1 MPFSVNTMPPPG
13 GEGDSSVVPPGGSL
27 PESVALHQLVVGL
40 RDDLC
45 VRNCELALAR
55 QQVQSKELE
64 MRALRAAGRGPGDTG
79 RAQEDALRYR
89 IKYIHNYT
97 LIYWHYCYVIF
108 FNIY

>member
-13 GEGDSSVVPPGGSL
+13 GEGDSSQARGSVVPPGGSL
-27 PESVALHQLVVGL
+27 PESVQLHQLVVGL

-89 IKYIHNYT
+89 VHVGRQNY
-97 LIYWHYCYVIF
+97 F
-108 FNIY
+108 